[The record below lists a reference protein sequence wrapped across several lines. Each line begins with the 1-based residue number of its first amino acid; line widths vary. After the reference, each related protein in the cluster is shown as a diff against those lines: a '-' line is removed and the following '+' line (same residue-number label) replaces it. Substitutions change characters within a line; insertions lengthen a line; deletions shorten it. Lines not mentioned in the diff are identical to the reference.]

1 MMPSMTVLV
10 TGGAGFVG
18 SHFVRAACESGRHV
32 VILDDLSG
40 LGLGDA
46 DALLTLPLP
55 SGATF
60 VRGDIGDSALIRKL
74 CKEHAVESVVHFAG
88 KIQVGESVRRPELYF
103 DVNFARSLRLLDALR
118 EAEVRDVVFSST
130 AAVYGVPQEVPIP
143 ESAPTV
149 PVNPYGC
156 SKLAF
161 EWALDSYARAHGLR
175 FAALRYFNAAGAHP
189 DGTLAERHE
198 PETHLL
204 PLAIDAA
211 RGSRPPLTVFGHD
224 YPTPDGTCVRDYIH
238 VCDLATAHLRA
249 IDKLAHGHSI
259 GPLNLGTGH
268 GYSVKEVLHAAQD
281 VLGAPIPHVVG
292 PKRDGDPPV
301 LVADCRAAQRDLD
314 WQPVRSD
321 LATLLEDAVRSR
333 W

>member
-1 MMPSMTVLV
+1 M
-10 TGGAGFVG
+10 
-18 SHFVRAACESGRHV
+18 
-32 VILDDLSG
+32 
-40 LGLGDA
+40 
-46 DALLTLPLP
+46 
-55 SGATF
+55 
-60 VRGDIGDSALIRKL
+60 
-74 CKEHAVESVVHFAG
+74 
-88 KIQVGESVRRPELYF
+88 
-103 DVNFARSLRLLDALR
+103 
-118 EAEVRDVVFSST
+118 
-130 AAVYGVPQEVPIP
+130 
-143 ESAPTV
+143 
-149 PVNPYGC
+149 
-156 SKLAF
+156 
-161 EWALDSYARAHGLR
+161 
-175 FAALRYFNAAGAHP
+175 
-189 DGTLAERHE
+189 
-198 PETHLL
+198 L

-238 VCDLATAHLRA
+238 VCDLAAAHLRA

-281 VLGAPIPHVVG
+281 VLGTPIPHVVG

-301 LVADCRAAQRDLD
+301 LVADCSAAQRDLD